1 MGTIFSVQTAA
12 RHRRSRTDAGAM
24 RGSASFAGWAAGGI
38 VVRDVLGSIV
48 TSVFI
53 LNSSYGR
60 QMLCG
65 PDSQLGASPRRMR
78 PSAFSCALMS

>member
-1 MGTIFSVQTAA
+1 
-12 RHRRSRTDAGAM
+12 M

-38 VVRDVLGSIV
+38 V

-53 LNSSYGR
+53 LKSSYGR

-65 PDSQLGASPRRMR
+65 PDGQLGASPRRTR
-78 PSAFSCALMS
+78 PSASSCALMS